1 MKILFSPQ
9 IIAEENQNIEY
20 QFGEDKVIAKIGD
33 ITDIFDFSEFP
44 DGILDRVSDI
54 ETNLPVNPIQG
65 VRRENGVLYVI
76 LLKWFPEGTQA
87 EEMEFDWM
95 EV

>member
-9 IIAEENQNIEY
+9 IMAEEDQQITYE
-20 QFGEDKVIAKIGD
+20 FGDDVIIATIGD
-33 ITDIFDFSEFP
+33 VTDVFDFSEFP

-54 ETNLPVNPIQG
+54 ETTLPVNPIQG

-76 LLKWFPEGTQA
+76 LLRWFPEGTP
-87 EEMEFDWM
+87 EEKMEFDWM